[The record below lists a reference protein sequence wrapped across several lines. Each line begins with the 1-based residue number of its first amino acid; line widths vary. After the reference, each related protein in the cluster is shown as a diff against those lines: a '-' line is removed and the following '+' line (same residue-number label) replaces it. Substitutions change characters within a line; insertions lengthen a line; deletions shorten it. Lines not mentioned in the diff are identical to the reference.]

1 MNMTTTTDPLVST
14 DWLAARLGDPKVRLL
29 DASFKLP
36 GVTPLPKEDFLT
48 GHIPGAAFFDV
59 DVISDHGIALPHMF
73 PSEGSFSDGVG
84 ALGVS
89 NDHTV
94 VIYDA
99 GGWVAGPRA
108 WWMFLAFGHRDV
120 RVLDG
125 GLQKWRA
132 EGRAVAGGDE
142 APEPA
147 DYTASFD
154 PGFVRSRQQMVGNL
168 DSRAEQ
174 VIDARPK
181 LRFEGGVPEPRP
193 GLRSGHI
200 PGSRSVPYGGLFD
213 PATGAM
219 KPLDEL
225 RSIFTGA
232 GVDLARPI
240 VTTCGSGVSA
250 LVLTLAL
257 YRLGVRGTALYDG
270 SWAEWGMADGPQVAT
285 GPA

>member
-1 MNMTTTTDPLVST
+1 MTTTDDPLVST
-14 DWLAARLGDPKVRLL
+14 EWLAAHLGDPKVKLL

-36 GVTPLPKEDFLT
+36 GVLPLPRDDYR
-48 GHIPGAAFFDV
+48 GAHIPGAAFFDV
-59 DVISDHGIALPHMF
+59 DVISNHGIALPHMF

-89 NDHTV
+89 NADTV

-108 WWMFLAFGHRDV
+108 WWMFLAFGHCDV

-132 EGRAVAGGDE
+132 DGHGVESGEVFPDFTT
-142 APEPA
+142 
-147 DYTASFD
+147 YSASFD
-154 PGFVRSRQQMVGNL
+154 PGFLRSRQQIIGNL

-174 VIDARPK
+174 LIDARPQP
-181 LRFEGGVPEPRP
+181 RFEGSVPEPRP
-193 GLRSGHI
+193 GLRAGHI
-200 PGSRSVPYGGLFD
+200 PGSRSVPYANLFD
-213 PATGAM
+213 PKTGAM

-225 RSIFTGA
+225 RKIFTAA
-232 GVDLARPI
+232 GVALDKPI

-257 YRLGVRGTALYDG
+257 YRLGVRGSALYDG
-270 SWAEWGMADGPQVAT
+270 SWAEWGQSDGPPVAT